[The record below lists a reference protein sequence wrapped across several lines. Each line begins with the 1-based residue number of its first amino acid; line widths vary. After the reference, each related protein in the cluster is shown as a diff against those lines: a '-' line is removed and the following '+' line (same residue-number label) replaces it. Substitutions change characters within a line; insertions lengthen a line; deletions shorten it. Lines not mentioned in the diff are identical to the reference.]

1 MGIFDDVLWPP
12 SSLGSSQQSG
22 LSNQSMAQQTANQ
35 SGLLNQQMAQSQQ
48 QMQHAQTQAQ
58 YEQLKMQVELQR
70 AQQTC
75 NHEMVTYCEPVE
87 GRAVEPF
94 CLHCRRTKKELVIKE
109 LKRVKS

>member
-1 MGIFDDVLWPP
+1 MSIFEDAW
-12 SSLGSSQQSG
+12 LGGFANANQSG

-35 SGLLNQQMAQSQQ
+35 SRLSNQQMQDAL
-48 QMQHAQTQAQ
+48 TQAQ

>member
-1 MGIFDDVLWPP
+1 MSIFEDAW
-12 SSLGSSQQSG
+12 LGGFANANQSG

-35 SGLLNQQMAQSQQ
+35 SRLSNQQMQDAL
-48 QMQHAQTQAQ
+48 TQAQ

-70 AQQTC
+70 AQLEAQHAIKVC
-75 NHEMVTYCEPVE
+75 HHEMVSYCEPVE

>member
-1 MGIFDDVLWPP
+1 
-12 SSLGSSQQSG
+12 
-22 LSNQSMAQQTANQ
+22 MAQQTANQ

-58 YEQLKMQVELQR
+58 YEQLKMQVELQRAQLQDDMQR